1 LGFDPYPVINP
12 HSGFENMPVIS
23 DKKINRRVAFRI
35 YERVNLFYHKIN
47 PAEVLAPIDDYRDML
62 TTHIKPDSLGIDR
75 LPISQSQENDALNV
89 NISSTGMAFTCKEE
103 LQVGEYLM
111 VRILLLSSMTVVM
124 TCCQVVYRKPSNP
137 YETDRYPY
145 LIGTQFVNLTAEDTE
160 ILNKHVVRHK
170 KQQAISYSL
179 LLSLVLTVLA
189 APHMVFSFLL
199 GLFHHLLVIILHI
212 LHLGFEFVEYNLDH
226 FIEHTFHTELHT
238 TQVIAFYTLLTL
250 GIGILYLLWR
260 VVPPAIQRLY
270 KNQIAFWIRKKASVL
285 YYWHGQTFADKIKIV
300 GISAIAIAGYV
311 YLGM

>member
-1 LGFDPYPVINP
+1 
-12 HSGFENMPVIS
+12 MPVIS

-47 PAEVLAPIDDYRDML
+47 PTDVLTPIDGYHDLL
-62 TTHIKPDSLGIDR
+62 TAQVKSDSSTLAVDR
-75 LPISQSQENDALNV
+75 LPDSQSQENDALNV
-89 NISSTGMAFTCKEE
+89 NISATGMAFTCKDE

-160 ILNKHVVRHK
+160 ILNKHAARHK

-189 APHMVFSFLL
+189 APDMVFSFLL
-199 GLFHHLLVIILHI
+199 GLFHHLLEITLHI

-226 FIEHTFHTELHT
+226 FIEHTFHTDLHT
-238 TQVIAFYTLLTL
+238 TQVMAFYTLLTL
-250 GIGILYLLWR
+250 GVGILYLLWR
-260 VVPPAIQRLY
+260 IVPSAIQRLY
-270 KNQIAFWIRKKASVL
+270 KNQIAFWMRKKASVL
-285 YYWHGQTFADKIKIV
+285 YYWHGQTFADKIKII

>member
-1 LGFDPYPVINP
+1 
-12 HSGFENMPVIS
+12 MPVIS

-75 LPISQSQENDALNV
+75 LPNSQSQENDALNV
-89 NISSTGMAFTCKEE
+89 NISATGMAFTCKEE